1 MIFIIYLPKCQNN
14 FTIWIFFFYFFVF
27 CLSAFSWATPTAYVG
42 SQARG
47 QMGAVAAS
55 LYHSHSNM
63 GSEPHL

>member
-47 QMGAVAAS
+47 PIRATAAG
-55 LYHSHSNM
+55 LRHSHSNA
-63 GSEPHL
+63 GPEPRL